1 MRLCVAVGE
10 RALEARARLLV
21 ARGRALAQR
30 VELTAQRAEINRRI
44 RGHPGD
50 YHALKVPVHGPL
62 GLSWARLRPM
72 NLDPLLTGLNNGS
85 VRRALAVLLAC
96 ATALAFAAYGATGS
110 GSPKPLSVRLA
121 PGVGAAHFA
130 VAPSARC
137 PLPPSRAR
145 PGLWP
150 S

>member
-72 NLDPLLTGLNNGS
+72 NLDPLPTGLNHGS

-96 ATALAFAAYGATGS
+96 ATALAFAASGATGS
-110 GSPKPLSVRLA
+110 ASPKPPSGR
-121 PGVGAAHFA
+121 PPRA
-130 VAPSARC
+130 VC
-137 PLPPSRAR
+137 GPPCAGRAFRR
-145 PGLWP
+145 PP
-150 S
+150 PPP